1 MRRNFFSTSVCAS
14 RSELFCIICALRK
27 NAAALVC
34 FLTSSAQNHS
44 SSVISNHKTF
54 FTQELLQDLSGVLNT
69 SHFQVHQQHI

>member
-1 MRRNFFSTSVCAS
+1 VCAS

-54 FTQELLQDLSGVLNT
+54 FTLELLQGLSGVLNT
-69 SHFQVHQQHI
+69 SFSSSSTAHLIV